1 MWYLSNFIGNYFTG
15 YLGTFYEKMPRD
27 AFFVLLGGLALGRG
41 NRDLRAGQATAQR
54 HGEESVKA
62 VFLLIFAAM
71 LFAAP
76 VNEQAAS
83 SGEAWLK
90 LIDNGKYADSWKE
103 ASSYFRSRVPQ
114 KTWVSMVQGVRA
126 PLGSLVSRSQPS
138 VTFAKALPGLPG
150 WELRGNAVSDVLP
163 EESPAPWK
171 R

>member
-1 MWYLSNFIGNYFTG
+1 M
-15 YLGTFYEKMPRD
+15 
-27 AFFVLLGGLALGRG
+27 
-41 NRDLRAGQATAQR
+41 
-54 HGEESVKA
+54 KA

-76 VNEQAAS
+76 VNDQAAP

-90 LIDNGKYADSWKE
+90 LVDGGKYAASWKE
-103 ASSYFRSRVPQ
+103 ASSYFRSRVPE

-138 VTFAKALPGLPG
+138 VTFAKTLPGAPD
-150 WELRGNAVSDVLP
+150 GNYALMQFQTSFQKKTSAVETLTVMADGDQWRV
-163 EESPAPWK
+163 AGYFI